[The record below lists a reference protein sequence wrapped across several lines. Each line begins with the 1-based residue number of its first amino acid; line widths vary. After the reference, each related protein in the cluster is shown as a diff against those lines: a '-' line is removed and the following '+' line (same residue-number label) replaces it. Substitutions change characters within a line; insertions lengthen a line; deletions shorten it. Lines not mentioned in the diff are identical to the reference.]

1 MAPNSVSDPQPRG
14 LPATSQTTGTGEM
27 GNALLLGSPTQIL
40 DAQQLIAAFENSP
53 EGLAI
58 ADHGR
63 IVYANAAFAE
73 LFAYSDRAE
82 MSGKALSS
90 LRPRSYQCERTS
102 LGSSPA
108 SESGGRVCEFLG
120 VERTAP
126 KFRSSRAARLSGRR
140 GEICWLLR
148 CAT

>member
-1 MAPNSVSDPQPRG
+1 
-14 LPATSQTTGTGEM
+14 M
-27 GNALLLGSPTQIL
+27 GDALLLGSPTQVL

-53 EGLAI
+53 EGLPI

-73 LFAYSDRAE
+73 LFAYSDRVE

-90 LRPRSYQCERTS
+90 LRPRSHQCERTS

-108 SESGGRVCEFLG
+108 SESGGRVCHMSGYEPQSEEQTNPVVLFRKPFTGAALLG
-120 VERTAP
+120 KVREVLDAGSP
-126 KFRSSRAARLSGRR
+126 G
-140 GEICWLLR
+140 LLKEQDHEGK
-148 CAT
+148 